1 MAIDKVHCEAPED
14 SMMAR
19 IWANFIA
26 EEQPSKSSKE
36 LPPPE
41 PQNESMEILKR
52 LPSLG
57 RSVSMGSEIWEE
69 ILDEVASSAK
79 DGGASTSLSS
89 ETSTAVVKKTA
100 AIRHYRGVRRR
111 PWGKFAAEIRDS
123 SRKRARVWLG
133 TFDTAEEAALA
144 YDKAA
149 LKIRG
154 PRAYLNFPL
163 EMVSKATEIGYSEK
177 DLNSSSC
184 VFHEHGE
191 RISGSR
197 KRTLGEWEGCV
208 DIFEETALKMRESV
222 EDVFGNKFDVLE
234 FQDLGRDY
242 LEDLLSSS

>member
-36 LPPPE
+36 LPPLDPKY
-41 PQNESMEILKR
+41 ESMEILKR

-57 RSVSMGSEIWEE
+57 RWVSLGSET
-69 ILDEVASSAK
+69 SSAI

-89 ETSTAVVKKTA
+89 ETSAAMVKKTA
-100 AIRHYRGVRRR
+100 AVRHYRGVRRR

-154 PRAYLNFPL
+154 PRACLNFPL
-163 EMVSKATEIGYSEK
+163 EMVSKATEIGCSEK
-177 DLNSSSC
+177 DLNSSPC
-184 VFHEHGE
+184 VSHGRSK

-197 KRTLGEWEGCV
+197 KRTLGECEACV
-208 DIFEETALKMRESV
+208 DIFEKTALKMRESV

-234 FQDLGRDY
+234 FQDLGREY
-242 LEDLLSSS
+242 LEDLLSC